1 MEENK
6 KKLIVIDENGAE
18 KEAEILSTFKIKES
32 SMDYILYTLNE
43 IDENNMIKIYASRL
57 IDNGESYSFANI
69 DSDEE
74 WASVKQVM
82 KQIANSEKKE

>member
-32 SMDYILYTLNE
+32 GIDYILYTLNE

-82 KQIANSEKKE
+82 KQIANSGKKE

>member
-32 SMDYILYTLNE
+32 GIDYILYTLNE

>member
-6 KKLIVIDENGAE
+6 KKLIVIDGNGVE
-18 KEAEILSTFKIKES
+18 KEAEVLSTFKIKES
-32 SMDYILYTLNE
+32 DKDYILYTLNE

-57 IDNGESYSFANI
+57 VDNGESYSFENI

-74 WASVKQVM
+74 WVSVKEVM
-82 KQIANSEKKE
+82 KQIAKAGKE

>member
-18 KEAEILSTFKIKES
+18 KEAEILSMFKINESDKE
-32 SMDYILYTLNE
+32 YILYTLNE

-57 IDNGESYSFANI
+57 VDNGESYSFANI

-74 WASVKQVM
+74 WISVKQVM
-82 KQIANSEKKE
+82 KEISKAGKEE